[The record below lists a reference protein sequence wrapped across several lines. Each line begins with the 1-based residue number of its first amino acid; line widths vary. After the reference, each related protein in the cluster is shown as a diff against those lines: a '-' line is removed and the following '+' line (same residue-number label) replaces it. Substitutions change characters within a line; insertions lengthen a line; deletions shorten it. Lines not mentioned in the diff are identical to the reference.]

1 MAAGGRTTDRMDE
14 QMFVGRIQVITIGRL
29 VIR

>member
-14 QMFVGRIQVITIGRL
+14 QMFVGRIITIGRL